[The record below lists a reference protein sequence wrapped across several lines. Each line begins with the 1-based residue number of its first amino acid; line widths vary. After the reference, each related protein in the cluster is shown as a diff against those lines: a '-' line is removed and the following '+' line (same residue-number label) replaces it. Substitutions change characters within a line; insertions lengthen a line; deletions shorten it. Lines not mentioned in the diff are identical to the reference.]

1 MKKTL
6 LTLTMLALG
15 VSTLFAQYKPEE
27 GTYGITFGITGL
39 NTINLEPLASGT
51 VGFRYA
57 MANNIWARVN
67 LNLTSTS
74 TKFVNTQNGIETTNK
89 TSGMNYALSI
99 GAQKNF
105 EGTDRLNPYFGV
117 DLSIGNSGG
126 GKTVNRSEVM
136 NADSTFNPSDKN
148 GDYYQTTTKNS
159 KGMSIGLTP
168 VVGFQYFFAQN
179 FAVGGEFGWG
189 FYTGS
194 TKGGETTTEG
204 TGITTTT
211 TKNES
216 KSSAGGLGTSG
227 SGKITVTVF
236 F

>member
-6 LTLTMLALG
+6 LTLSLLTLC

-27 GTYGITFGITGL
+27 GNYGITFGITGL
-39 NTINLEPLASGT
+39 QTVNLQPLSSGT

-57 MANNIWARVN
+57 LANNLWARIN
-67 LNLTSTS
+67 LNLTSGSTNSENTQGGILTS
-74 TKFVNTQNGIETTNK
+74 TKTN
-89 TSGMNYALSI
+89 GMNYSLSI

-105 EGTDRLNPYFGV
+105 TGTDRLNPYFGI

-126 GKTVNRSEVM
+126 GKIVNRSEVV
-136 NADSTFNPSDKN
+136 NADSTFDANDKN
-148 GDYYQTTTKNS
+148 GDFMQTTVKNS

-189 FYTGS
+189 FFRS
-194 TKGGETTTEG
+194 SSKGGETTVEG

-211 TKNES
+211 TKNDS
-216 KSSAGGLGTSG
+216 KSSSGGLGTSG
-227 SGKITVTVF
+227 SGTITVTVF

>member
-6 LTLTMLALG
+6 FTLTLLTLA
-15 VSTLFAQYKPEE
+15 VSSLFAQYKPEE

-39 NTINLEPLASGT
+39 NTVALTPLSSGT

-74 TKFVNTQNGIETTNK
+74 ANNENTVGGVLNSTKTT
-89 TSGMNYALSI
+89 GMNYALSI

-105 EGTDRLNPYFGV
+105 GGTDRLNPYLGL
-117 DLSIGNSGG
+117 DLSIGNVGG
-126 GKTVNRSEVM
+126 GKTVTRSEVV
-136 NADSTFNPSDKN
+136 NADSTLITDDAN
-148 GDYYQTTTKNS
+148 GDFYQITSKNAS
-159 KGMSIGLTP
+159 GLSIGLTP
-168 VVGFQYFFAQN
+168 VVGFQYFFAKN

-189 FYTGS
+189 FSTSS

-211 TKNES
+211 VKNES
-216 KSSAGGLGTSG
+216 KSSSGGFGTSG
-227 SGKITVTVF
+227 SGNITITVF